1 MTGRR
6 ATLLLI
12 LAGVLAGCA
21 AQRGIRHPVEP
32 GQSAHRIAWAYGI
45 ETRKLLEANGIPDP
59 RIVRAGMDLW
69 IPGATRRMRV
79 PTHEEFRDR
88 SLRRLRARLPWP
100 VRGPMA
106 SGFGGRRKGRHHGI
120 DILAPE
126 GTKVRAPRIG
136 LVLYAGDGMRGY
148 GNVVILDHGEGI
160 TTLYGHLKEIR
171 VKSGGA
177 IAKGRVIGTVGRTG
191 NATTHHLHFEVR
203 IDGEA
208 VNPLDVLV
216 RDG

>member
-1 MTGRR
+1 MTGGR

-12 LAGVLAGCA
+12 LAGILAGCA
-21 AQRGIRHPVEP
+21 TQRGIRHPVEP
-32 GQSAHRIAWAYGI
+32 GQSAYRIARAYGI

-59 RIVRAGMDLW
+59 RLLRPGMDLW
-69 IPGATRRMRV
+69 IPGATRRVQV
-79 PTHEEFRDR
+79 PTQEEFRVQ
-88 SLRRLRARLPWP
+88 SLSRLRARYPWP
-100 VRGPMA
+100 VRGRVA

-120 DILAPE
+120 DILAPA
-126 GTKVRAPRIG
+126 GTKVHAPRLG
-136 LVLYAGDGMRGY
+136 VVLYAGDGMRGY

-160 TTLYGHLKEIR
+160 TTLYAHLKEIR
-171 VKSGGA
+171 VKSGNT
-177 IAKGRVIGTVGRTG
+177 IAEGQVIGTVGRTG

-208 VNPLDVLV
+208 VDPLDVLV